1 MLLTARYV
9 LPVTAPYIED
19 GAVLVR
25 DDGIVEVGR
34 VDDLTAR
41 YPEEEVRD
49 FGLAAL
55 LPGFVDLHTHLEYS
69 IFRGLVDDLPYSE
82 WKVSLLEKERRL
94 TDEDWSTSATLG
106 VLEAI
111 QSGITTV
118 ADITSRGCSVEAV
131 CEAGMRAVVYREVA
145 TMDRKLVSAAIA
157 DAIADMA
164 DWRTRADGHPVA
176 IGIAPH
182 APYSCHPQVYRAVGE
197 LARHEGLP
205 VATHLAGSQDEYDF
219 VKWGKSAMAIDVQ
232 DAGDW
237 DESPWMPTG
246 VSPVRYLMQYGI
258 FDVPNF
264 LAIHCVH
271 VDDSDIDVLRSYDA
285 AIAYCPRCNAK
296 LGMGI
301 APLKRYMD
309 RGVRIGIGTD
319 SPAAANTVD
328 MFDEMRIGLLLQ
340 RAASLD
346 VASFTAAR
354 MIRMATIWGARAL
367 RMEDRI
373 GSLEAGK
380 QADVVAVDLSLS
392 HQIPTQDPAGAIVHT
407 ANQENVMMTMVDGRV
422 IYDRGEATLIDRSE
436 IIERA
441 VKMRSMLRG

>member
-1 MLLTARYV
+1 
-9 LPVTAPYIED
+9 VT
-19 GAVLVR
+19 V
-25 DDGIVEVGR
+25 
-34 VDDLTAR
+34 
-41 YPEEEVRD
+41 
-49 FGLAAL
+49 
-55 LPGFVDLHTHLEYS
+55 
-69 IFRGLVDDLPYSE
+69 
-82 WKVSLLEKERRL
+82 
-94 TDEDWSTSATLG
+94 
-106 VLEAI
+106 
-111 QSGITTV
+111 
-118 ADITSRGCSVEAV
+118 
-131 CEAGMRAVVYREVA
+131 
-145 TMDRKLVSAAIA
+145 
-157 DAIADMA
+157 
-164 DWRTRADGHPVA
+164 
-176 IGIAPH
+176 GIAPH
-182 APYSCHPQVYRAVGE
+182 APYSCHSQVYRVVGD

-205 VATHLAGSQDEYDF
+205 VATHLAGSKDEYDF

-237 DESPWMPTG
+237 DESPWLPTG
-246 VSPVRYLMQYGI
+246 VSPVRYLNQYGV
-258 FDVPNF
+258 FNVPNF

-271 VDDSDIDVLRSYDA
+271 VDDADIDTLRSHDV

-346 VASFTAAR
+346 VTSFTAAR

-373 GSLEAGK
+373 GSLDAGK

-422 IYDRGEATLIDRSE
+422 IYDRGEAVMLDRSE
-436 IIERA
+436 IIAKA
-441 VKMRSMLRG
+441 VEMRTLLRG